1 MWILAIIIFVAVSVA
16 LWVCCIAASDAD
28 DNITEE
34 WNKNWIGQKF
44 KK

>member
-1 MWILAIIIFVAVSVA
+1 MWIILGIIGLGINIA
-16 LWVCCIAASDAD
+16 LWVCCKAASDAD
-28 DNITEE
+28 DITEE